1 MSIDVN
7 CDLGEGMPHDVAI
20 MPFISSANIACGY
33 HAGDHDTMRSTIELC
48 LKHQV
53 AVGAHPG
60 FDDKQNF
67 GRTSVQLDSSAL
79 YGLVFE
85 QLDDISKICKETGAL
100 LHHVKP
106 HGALYNMAAKDPR
119 MSNVMAKA
127 VFDFNPKLIYY
138 GLSGS
143 CMISEAMKVGLQTAH
158 EVFAD
163 RTYQPNGL
171 LTPRTKERAFIQNE
185 NELLRQV
192 LQMIRHHQV
201 ETTDNTL
208 LSIQVETICIHGD
221 GEHALQFSRAIHQRL
236 KQEKISIQPIQAK

>member
-1 MSIDVN
+1 M
-7 CDLGEGMPHDVAI
+7 GEGMPHDAAI
-20 MPFISSANIACGY
+20 MPLISSANIACGF

-48 LKHQV
+48 LEHQV

-67 GRTSVQLDSSAL
+67 GRTSVQLKSSAL
-79 YGLVFE
+79 YDLVLK
-85 QLDDISKICKETGAL
+85 QLDDIDKICKETGAL

-106 HGALYNMAAKDPR
+106 HGAMYNMAAKDPD
-119 MSNVMAKA
+119 MSNVLAKA

-163 RTYQPNGL
+163 RTYQTNGS
-171 LTPRTKERAFIQNE
+171 LTPRTKEGAFIQNE
-185 NELLRQV
+185 NELVRQV

-201 ETTDNTL
+201 EATDATL
-208 LSIQVETICIHGD
+208 LSLQVETICIHGD
-221 GEHALQFSRAIHQRL
+221 GAHAVEFVEAINEAFR
-236 KQEKISIQPIQAK
+236 KK